1 MRIKLPFTDQF
12 LWDLYKILEKGGDLY
27 EFSRIPTMK
36 EAVYP
41 ELRKIRRLYEK
52 KRGRRNFRQ
61 FIYYLKKRGY
71 IQIKNLQGIEGVILT
86 KRGFEHVWKT
96 KLVAIERKKR
106 RDRRW
111 QMVIFDIPEKQRKL
125 RDILRENLLLLDY
138 RMLQR
143 SVWVCPYDV
152 LKETEEVVRR
162 YVLDSYVKVFLIKEV
177 EV

>member
-1 MRIKLPFTDQF
+1 MRLPFTDQF
-12 LWDLYKILEKGGDLY
+12 LWDLYKMLERGSDLHA
-27 EFSRIPTMK
+27 FSKIPTIR

-52 KRGRRNFRQ
+52 KRKRKNFRQ
-61 FIYYLKKRGY
+61 LLYYLKKRGY
-71 IQIKNLQGIEGVILT
+71 IQIKNLQGVEGVILT
-86 KRGFEHVWKT
+86 KKGFDHVWKT
-96 KLVAIERKKR
+96 TVVAVERKKR
-106 RDRRW
+106 RDGRW
-111 QMVIFDIPEKQRKL
+111 QMLIFDIPEKQRRL

-162 YVLDSYVKVFLIKEV
+162 YEIDPYIKVFLIREV